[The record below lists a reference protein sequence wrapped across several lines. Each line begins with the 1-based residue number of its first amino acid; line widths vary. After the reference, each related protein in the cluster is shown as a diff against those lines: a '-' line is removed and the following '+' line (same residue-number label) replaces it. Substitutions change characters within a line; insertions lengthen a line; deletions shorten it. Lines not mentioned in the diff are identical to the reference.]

1 MPKVQIKLTDEER
14 ADTIY
19 KRVWQNATT
28 TAIVD
33 ALIAAHPE
41 WKDVPRRII
50 QDATR
55 TCNPFHGK
63 FAKKWKPLYASTI
76 KHFQAERER
85 HIQGSSLPA
94 SMAISKLIEKVL
106 EEIDNVELR
115 TPNDVLSIARS
126 IAPIRKVLSLSL
138 SANSNDEDYTEQG
151 HDSSDAALRTLE
163 SLEHCTREDE
173 VQSRRRSRHD

>member
-1 MPKVQIKLTDEER
+1 MKQVQVKLTDEER
-14 ADTIY
+14 TDTIY
-19 KRVWQNATT
+19 RRVWQNATT

-33 ALIAAHPE
+33 ALIKAHPE

-63 FAKKWKPLYASTI
+63 FAKKWKPIYASTI

-85 HIQGSSLPA
+85 HIQGTSLHA

-106 EEIDNVELR
+106 EGINHVELQS
-115 TPNDVLSIARS
+115 PNDVLSIARS
-126 IAPIRKVLSLSL
+126 ITPIRKTLLMSITHN
-138 SANSNDEDYTEQG
+138 ANEDNTEQG
-151 HDSSDAALRTLE
+151 HDSSDATLRAME

-173 VQSRRRSRHD
+173 ERSRRRSRND